1 MRKIPEIDKK
11 RKYFLMAMILLLIA
25 GAIYRMWPQI
35 ESVFVSDGTIAIKEK
50 QLFKYRKMLQ
60 STGDLEKQVANSQKI
75 LKQSES
81 GLLTG
86 KTPALA
92 AADIQ
97 KVIREMANK
106 SQMEIKS
113 IRVLK
118 PKDVEKG
125 LYLSIPVEFVAK
137 GVISEL
143 KGFLYQITASPKYLT
158 VEKVKTSVML
168 RRNRQAKSGKLENIT
183 ANITINGFLKK

>member
-1 MRKIPEIDKK
+1 MV
-11 RKYFLMAMILLLIA
+11 FLLMA
-25 GAIYRMWPQI
+25 GAVYRMWPQI
-35 ESVFVSDGTIAIKEK
+35 EDVFASDGTIALKKK
-50 QLFKYRKMLQ
+50 QLAKYRKMLQ
-60 STGDLEKQVANSQKI
+60 STGDLEKQVTLIKKI
-75 LKQSES
+75 VAQSES

-97 KVIREMANK
+97 KVIREMAQK
-106 SQMEIKS
+106 SQMEINS

-118 PKDVEKG
+118 PKDVDES

-137 GVISEL
+137 GVIREL
-143 KGFLYQITASPKYLT
+143 KGFLYQIAASPKYLT
-158 VEKVKTSVML
+158 VEKVKISVVL
-168 RRNRQAKSGKLENIT
+168 RRNGRTKSQKLEIIT

>member
-1 MRKIPEIDKK
+1 
-11 RKYFLMAMILLLIA
+11 MAMAFLLIA

-35 ESVFVSDGTIAIKEK
+35 QDILAADDTIAIKKK
-50 QLFKYRKMLQ
+50 QLIKHQKMLQ
-60 STGDLEKQVANSQKI
+60 SAGDLEKRVAFTKTIMTQA
-75 LKQSES
+75 ES

-97 KVIREMANK
+97 KVIREMAKK

-113 IRVLK
+113 IRVLN
-118 PKDVEKG
+118 PKDVDNG

-137 GVISEL
+137 GVIRQL
-143 KGFLYQITASPKYLT
+143 KEFLYRIRASPKYLT
-158 VEKVKTSVML
+158 VQKVGITVSRRRL
-168 RRNRQAKSGKLENIT
+168 RRGAKKPAESVNVNIT
-183 ANITINGFLKK
+183 VNGFLKR

>member
-1 MRKIPEIDKK
+1 MKIDKR
-11 RKYFLMAMILLLIA
+11 RKYFLIGMVFLLMA
-25 GAIYRMWPQI
+25 GAVYRMWPQI
-35 ESVFVSDGTIAIKEK
+35 EDIFASDGTIVLKKK
-50 QLFKYRKMLQ
+50 QLVKYQKMLQ
-60 STGDLEKQVANSQKI
+60 STGDLEKQVALSKKSVAQ
-75 LKQSES
+75 LES

-97 KVIREMANK
+97 KVIREMAQK
-106 SQMEIKS
+106 SQMEINS

-118 PKDVEKG
+118 PKDVDES

-137 GVISEL
+137 GVIREL
-143 KGFLYQITASPKYLT
+143 KGFLYRIAASPKYLT
-158 VEKVKTSVML
+158 VEKVQISVRL
-168 RRNRQAKSGKLENIT
+168 RRNKLSKSGNLEEIT

>member
-1 MRKIPEIDKK
+1 MKKITGIDKK
-11 RKYFLMAMILLLIA
+11 RKYFLIAIVFLLIA
-25 GAIYRMWPQI
+25 GTIYRMWPQI
-35 ESVFVSDGTIAIKEK
+35 EDVFASNGTIALKKK
-50 QLFKYRKMLQ
+50 QLVKYQKMLQ
-60 STGDLEKQVANSQKI
+60 STRNLEKQVALTKKI
-75 LKQSES
+75 VEQSES

-97 KVIREMANK
+97 KVIREMAKK
-106 SQMEIKS
+106 SQMEIQS

-118 PKDVEKG
+118 PKDVDKS

-137 GVISEL
+137 GVIREL
-143 KGFLYQITASPKYLT
+143 RGFLYQIAASPKYLT
-158 VEKVKTSVML
+158 VEKVQISLVL
-168 RRNRQAKSGKLENIT
+168 RRNRNTKSGKLENIT

>member
-1 MRKIPEIDKK
+1 
-11 RKYFLMAMILLLIA
+11 MAMAFLLIA

-35 ESVFVSDGTIAIKEK
+35 QDILAADDTIAIKKK
-50 QLFKYRKMLQ
+50 QLIKHQKMLQ
-60 STGDLEKQVANSQKI
+60 SAGDLEKRVAFTKTIMTQA
-75 LKQSES
+75 ES

-97 KVIREMANK
+97 KVIREMAKK

-118 PKDVEKG
+118 PKDVDDG

-137 GVISEL
+137 GVIKQL
-143 KGFLYQITASPKYLT
+143 KEFLYRIRASPKYLT
-158 VEKVKTSVML
+158 VQKVQISVRL
-168 RRNRQAKSGKLENIT
+168 RRNRNTKSAQLENIT
-183 ANITINGFLKK
+183 ANITINGFLKR

>member
-1 MRKIPEIDKK
+1 MKKIDKK
-11 RKYFLMAMILLLIA
+11 RKYFLMAMVFLLIA

-35 ESVFVSDGTIAIKEK
+35 QDIFAADDTIAIKKK
-50 QLFKYRKMLQ
+50 QLIKHQKILQ
-60 STGDLEKQVANSQKI
+60 SAGDLEKRVALTKTI
-75 LKQSES
+75 IKQAES

-97 KVIREMANK
+97 KVIREMAQK

-118 PKDVEKG
+118 PKDVDEG

-137 GVISEL
+137 GVIRQLKEL
-143 KGFLYQITASPKYLT
+143 LYRIRASPKYLT
-158 VEKVKTSVML
+158 VQKVQISLVL
-168 RRNRQAKSGKLENIT
+168 RRNRSTKSGKLETIT
-183 ANITINGFLKK
+183 ANITIIGFLKR